1 MSDPQ
6 KLRSFR
12 EHLEAVRDGLPSLF
26 ATLARVERLALLSP
40 DERYHELLNQYE
52 TVVRERNLVIANI
65 TSQLERIESLK
76 QTIAMHERDIAY
88 MRSFQDH
95 VIELFSAFDPQ
106 KYGEMCE
113 EHEIVEAI
121 EELLNDLKAR
131 NA

>member
-52 TVVRERNLVIANI
+52 TVVRERNL
-65 TSQLERIESLK
+65 ERIESLK

-106 KYGEMCE
+106 KYGEMRE